1 MKSVSKS
8 LVLFLAF
15 LTIGVS
21 VVGCLKSTRP
31 GLPKPVQNAL
41 NHAALNQPS
50 LLKSLLLY
58 ENPDDSIKRK
68 ALYFLIE
75 QLPEHYTVY
84 VSFKDS
90 TGKPIDYDPQK
101 FASDDEIKNYLDS
114 LALIRG
120 PLEYEADSFKMDLQE
135 ISYTILANTVDL
147 SFEAW
152 RNNPWSLQY
161 SFDEYCHYI
170 LPYRAANEPLIN
182 FRAHF
187 INLYRDS
194 IKGMEDPKKV
204 ASHLNWIINEIV
216 VFDDRFHR
224 NPNAQRFDEL
234 EHSRT
239 GNSFD
244 LALYKTYALRS
255 LGIGA
260 AMTYCPYFSDSTG
273 GVFLASVI
281 LPGGKQKLLPNDTR
295 LNPFPYNKTP
305 KIYQRSFTRVPESL
319 YSIKNSSDF
328 TPPFLGHFQ
337 YTDITS
343 DFLPTR
349 DTMLQV
355 NDENKEKYFYLAV
368 YNDNEW
374 KAIDWAQP
382 DTLGNL
388 KFSQLGVGQRYCL
401 AKKSNG
407 EIIPLASPF
416 TIK

>member
-1 MKSVSKS
+1 M
-8 LVLFLAF
+8 
-15 LTIGVS
+15 
-21 VVGCLKSTRP
+21 
-31 GLPKPVQNAL
+31 
-41 NHAALNQPS
+41 
-50 LLKSLLLY
+50 LKSLLLY

-120 PLEYEADSFKMDLQE
+120 PLEYQADSFEMDLQE

-204 ASHLNWIINEIV
+204 ASHLNRIINEIV

-355 NDENKEKYFYLAV
+355 NDENKEKYYYLAV

-388 KFSQLGVGQRYCL
+388 VFSQLGVG
-401 AKKSNG
+401 
-407 EIIPLASPF
+407 
-416 TIK
+416 